1 MYDYGT
7 KKTTFFIVHV
17 NPK

>member
-7 KKTTFFIVHV
+7 KKTTLLDVCLC
-17 NPK
+17 